1 MKPLVFISHIAEEA
15 EVAKA
20 LKELIEPHFLG
31 LLDVFVSSDG
41 ASIKMGQKWLDTVSA
56 ALKDCAIQ
64 VVVCSPKSVARPWV
78 NFEAGAAW
86 VREVPV
92 IPLCHSGMTPSQLPI
107 PLSLLQAANL
117 TDVGGMRLVITV
129 LAQALAASA
138 PRVDLTAFVERI
150 RAFEEH
156 YTFWDQCNSAFGVIV
171 GIAPDIIPALRS
183 SPGLDMD
190 LPELSV
196 AAIEKLSGFLRSNE
210 LLDFH
215 RLGRSGVIADS
226 ETGYGGEYCGCE
238 LLKLPKLDATM
249 ASPHFKPL
257 VPELDAA
264 MISLPFKWQVR
275 PLHR

>member
-41 ASIKMGQKWLDTVSA
+41 ASIKVGEKWLETVSA
-56 ALKDCAIQ
+56 ALKNCVIQ
-64 VVVCSPKSVARPWV
+64 VVVCSPKSVAKPWV
-78 NFEAGAAW
+78 NFEAGAAV

-107 PLSLLQAANL
+107 PLSVLQAANL
-117 TDVGGMRLVITV
+117 TDVGGMRLVITR
-129 LAQALAASA
+129 LAQSLGASA
-138 PRVDLTAFVERI
+138 PKVDLTAFVERI
-150 RAFEEH
+150 RDFEEQ
-156 YTFWDQCNSAFGVIV
+156 YTFWDQCNSAFGVIA
-171 GIAPDIIPALRS
+171 GISPDIIPALRS
-183 SPGLDMD
+183 SLGLDMN
-190 LPELSV
+190 LPPQSV
-196 AAIEKLSGFLRSNE
+196 AAIERVSRFLRSNE

-215 RLGRSGVIADS
+215 RLGRFGAMGDR
-226 ETGYGGEYCGCE
+226 ETGRGGEYCGCE
-238 LLKLPKLDATM
+238 LRKLPKLDATM

-257 VPELDAA
+257 VQEQDAA
-264 MISLPFKWQVR
+264 TIDFPFKVWAT

>member
-1 MKPLVFISHIAEEA
+1 MKPLVFISHIGEEDQ
-15 EVAKA
+15 VAKA

-41 ASIKMGQKWLDTVSA
+41 GSIEMGQKWLDTVSA
-56 ALKDCAIQ
+56 ALKNCAIQ
-64 VVVCSPKSVARPWV
+64 IVVCSPKSVARPWV

-92 IPLCHSGMTPSQLPI
+92 IPLCHSGMTPSELPI

-117 TDVGGMRLVITV
+117 TDVDAMRLVIARLAKV
-129 LAQALAASA
+129 LGSSA
-138 PRVDLTAFVERI
+138 PKVDLTAFVEHI

-156 YTFWDQCNSAFGVIV
+156 YTFWDQCNSAFGVIA
-171 GIAPDIIPALRS
+171 GISPDIIPALRS

-190 LPELSV
+190 LPPQSV
-196 AAIEKLSGFLRSNE
+196 AAIEGVSRFLRSNE

-215 RLGRSGVIADS
+215 RLGRSGAFADR
-226 ETGYGGEYCGCE
+226 ETGHGGEFRGCE

-257 VPELDAA
+257 VKEQDVA
-264 MISLPFKWQVR
+264 MINFPFKVR
-275 PLHR
+275 AKSLHR